1 MANKVNKASLPQDDN
16 TLGGI
21 AHALGI
27 VFPVFGTL
35 IMYLIYKDTASTKV
49 KQNIINAFNFQLSSS
64 IYSLVL
70 FVTLIGAFLIPFLML
85 ATLILSIIGIIEAYK
100 GGVYKY
106 PLTIEIIKS

>member
-16 TLGGI
+16 TLGII

-49 KQNIINAFNFQLSSS
+49 KQNIINAFNFQLSVT

-70 FVTLIGAFLIPFLML
+70 LITVIGPLFLGI
-85 ATLILSIIGIIEAYK
+85 ATLILSIIGIIEANK

>member
-16 TLGGI
+16 TLGII

-49 KQNIINAFNFQLSSS
+49 KQNIINAFNFQLSVT

-70 FVTLIGAFLIPFLML
+70 LI
-85 ATLILSIIGIIEAYK
+85 TVIG
-100 GGVYKY
+100 
-106 PLTIEIIKS
+106 PLF

>member
-1 MANKVNKASLPQDDN
+1 MANKVNKASLPQDDT
-16 TLGGI
+16 TLGII

-27 VFPVFGTL
+27 VFPVLGTL

-49 KQNIINAFNFQLSSS
+49 KQNIINAFNFQLSVT

-70 FVTLIGAFLIPFLML
+70 FITVIGPLFLGI
-85 ATLILSIIGIIEAYK
+85 ATIILSIIGIIEANK

>member
-16 TLGGI
+16 TLGI
-21 AHALGI
+21 TAHALGI

-35 IMYLIYKDTASTKV
+35 IMYLLYKDTASTKL
-49 KQNIINAFNFQLSSS
+49 KQNIINAFNFQLSVT
-64 IYSLVL
+64 IYSLALVIT
-70 FVTLIGAFLIPFLML
+70 FIGAFLLPILAL
-85 ATLILSIIGIIEAYK
+85 ATLILSIMGIIEANK

>member
-16 TLGGI
+16 TLGI
-21 AHALGI
+21 TAHALGI

-35 IMYLIYKDTASTKV
+35 IMYLLYKDTASTKL
-49 KQNIINAFNFQLSSS
+49 KQNIINAFNFQLSVT

-70 FVTLIGAFLIPFLML
+70 FITVIGPLFLGI
-85 ATLILSIIGIIEAYK
+85 ATIILSIIGIIEANK